1 MNTSESITERPAV
14 RTRTSAST
22 AFATVAFVSLMSWHS
37 LSEARIYKCVANDGS
52 ISYSQ
57 SECSYKEKTA
67 KVMSSKGRGKSNI
80 DCSIAEGFI
89 RETSNQMR
97 NGVPSG
103 EVFAQYGGLNRVTS
117 VVVSIVN
124 YIYTYAGNLTTTADR
139 VYDLAVQNCQA
150 GTFGIP
156 TCQNMPPEY
165 INARG
170 GCTASDNNQLAAP
183 TAGTTNSRASNN
195 RTTSASAN
203 SRNSA
208 SAQNQAALDRERRR
222 QERRARR
229 LAEQE
234 DD

>member
-1 MNTSESITERPAV
+1 MYTHAAFSQQKSQKYRFLGRLTSKYCTYRIIAPFAIMNTSESITERPAV

-97 NGVPSG
+97 NGMPSG

-117 VVVSIVN
+117 VVGSIVN

-139 VYDLAVQNCQA
+139 VYDLSL
-150 GTFGIP
+150 
-156 TCQNMPPEY
+156 
-165 INARG
+165 INI
-170 GCTASDNNQLAAP
+170 
-183 TAGTTNSRASNN
+183 
-195 RTTSASAN
+195 
-203 SRNSA
+203 
-208 SAQNQAALDRERRR
+208 
-222 QERRARR
+222 
-229 LAEQE
+229 
-234 DD
+234 